1 MSRRGGIGL
10 CHGCFPWSNTQAEPC
25 SCGKALGSPLS
36 HSPKLCQE
44 ESSKDGHELWFH
56 IVVIFGEEVGCALGT
71 LPSLAGSIC
80 DLVLL

>member
-10 CHGCFPWSNTQAEPC
+10 CQGCFPWSNTQAEPC

-56 IVVIFGEEVGCALGT
+56 IVVIFGEEVGRAPGT
-71 LPSLAGSIC
+71 LPSLAGSIRG
-80 DLVLL
+80 LVLL